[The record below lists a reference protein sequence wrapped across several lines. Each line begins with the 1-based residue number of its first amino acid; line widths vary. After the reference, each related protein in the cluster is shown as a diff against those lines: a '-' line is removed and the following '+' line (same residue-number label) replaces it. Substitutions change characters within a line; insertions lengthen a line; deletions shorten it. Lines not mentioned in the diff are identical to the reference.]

1 MARDQLFKPGQSGNP
16 KGKPKGAKNKVK
28 RLNVSQ
34 ILESM
39 NYEPFAELVNLA
51 RNARSEKVRCDAAIE
66 LCNYVAP
73 KMRQVEFKND
83 SEAPFIISLN
93 MSPNSKI
100 TESIS
105 VQPNVLND
113 DSEDEQDEKEV

>member
-16 KGKPKGAKNKVK
+16 KGKPKGAKNKIK
-28 RLNVSQ
+28 RLNVSE

-39 NYEPFAELVNLA
+39 NYEPFAELVKLA
-51 RNARSEKVRCDAAIE
+51 REARSEKVRCDAAIE

-105 VQPNVLND
+105 VQPQISN
-113 DSEDEQDEKEV
+113 DSEDEKDEEEV